1 MQAIVQERYGTA
13 DDLVLTDIDKPV
25 AGNEEVLI
33 KVRAA
38 SVFIG
43 DWHVITGLPYA
54 IRPKFGLRRPNARVA
69 GQEMAG
75 EVEAAGDAVTQ
86 FKPGDAVFGTCLGA
100 FAEYVSVPHR
110 LLALK
115 PSNLTFEQ
123 AATVAITGTTAL
135 QAGREKGG
143 VKPGQTVLII
153 GAAGG
158 VGSFAVQIATAMGG
172 IVTGVCSTA
181 QKDVVLS
188 IGAGDVIDYTQ
199 EDFVKTGRHWD
210 VILETAGA
218 RTLSDLRQALTPHG
232 TLVIVGGEGGGKW
245 IGKAGRMVQ
254 APVLSPFVG
263 QKLTILAVKHNGAD
277 LDALRELIEAGKVAP
292 VVGKNYQLNE
302 VPQAIRDLEQRRTRG
317 KSVVSISTA

>member
-1 MQAIVQERYGTA
+1 
-13 DDLVLTDIDKPV
+13 
-25 AGNEEVLI
+25 
-33 KVRAA
+33 
-38 SVFIG
+38 
-43 DWHVITGLPYA
+43 
-54 IRPKFGLRRPNARVA
+54 
-69 GQEMAG
+69 
-75 EVEAAGDAVTQ
+75 
-86 FKPGDAVFGTCLGA
+86 
-100 FAEYVSVPHR
+100 
-110 LLALK
+110 
-115 PSNLTFEQ
+115 
-123 AATVAITGTTAL
+123 
-135 QAGREKGG
+135 
-143 VKPGQTVLII
+143 
-153 GAAGG
+153 
-158 VGSFAVQIATAMGG
+158 MGG
-172 IVTGVCSTA
+172 IVTGVWVRTA

-302 VPQAIRDLEQRRTRG
+302 VPQADPTECSRPRRTRG